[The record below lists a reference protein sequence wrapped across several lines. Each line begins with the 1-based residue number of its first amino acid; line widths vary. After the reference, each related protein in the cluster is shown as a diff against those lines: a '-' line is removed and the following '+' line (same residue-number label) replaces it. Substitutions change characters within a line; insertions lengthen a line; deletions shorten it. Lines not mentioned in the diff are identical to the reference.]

1 MEEIRGQAFTDRG
14 AGRKPTQG
22 VRRLHLRKAQLRYGG
37 GAHPTFTGC
46 GFGGTGW
53 YFTDGALRTIQF
65 LQQIN
70 MAEGGAQFVAELF
83 KAGHYITD

>member
-1 MEEIRGQAFTDRG
+1 MEEIRGQTFAGGEQIETDGKAFVDCTFD
-14 AGRKPTQG
+14 
-22 VRRLHLRKAQLRYGG
+22 KAQLRYAG

-46 GFGGTGW
+46 GFGETGW

-70 MAEGGAQFVAELF
+70 MAEGGAQFIEGLF
-83 KAGHYITD
+83 KPGQYITE